1 MAMKTRV
8 YKKYGYWWV
17 LWANRNGLTS
27 NTYFDYHEAQ
37 HFANTVGK
45 AQTWH

>member
-8 YKKYGYWWV
+8 YKKYGV
-17 LWANRNGLTS
+17 LWANRNGFTS
-27 NTYFDYHEAQ
+27 NTNYHEAQ
-37 HFANTVGK
+37 QFTNTVGK

>member
-17 LWANRNGLTS
+17 LWANRNGFTP
-27 NTYFDYHEAQ
+27 NTNYHEAQ
-37 HFANTVGK
+37 QFTNTVGK

>member
-1 MAMKTRV
+1 MKTRV
-8 YKKYGYWWV
+8 YKKYGV
-17 LWANRNGLTS
+17 LWANRNGFTS
-27 NTYFDYHEAQ
+27 NTYFDTNYHEAQ